1 MKGTVISAALLAMA
15 VTSVPALASGSGSRG
30 GGGFG
35 GGGLNNGSGLSRVS
49 QEDRLH
55 RRGKSQVRK
64 RITCKK
70 CEYHKRLNKQTAG
83 EVATAVRN
91 GKFDLKDND
100 RTAVLYYLRQRY
112 GV

>member
-1 MKGTVISAALLAMA
+1 MRGAIVSAVLVAVA

-35 GGGLNNGSGLSRVS
+35 GFRNDSTLSRAT

-83 EVATAVRN
+83 EVANAVRG
-91 GKFDLKDND
+91 GKFELK
-100 RTAVLYYLRQRY
+100 
-112 GV
+112 

>member
-1 MKGTVISAALLAMA
+1 M
-15 VTSVPALASGSGSRG
+15 ASGSGSRG
-30 GGGFG
+30 GGFG
-35 GGGLNNGSGLSRVS
+35 GGFRNDSTLSRAT

-83 EVATAVRN
+83 EVANAVRG
-91 GKFDLKDND
+91 GKFELKEKD

>member
-1 MKGTVISAALLAMA
+1 VRGAIISAALLAMA
-15 VTSVPALASGSGSRG
+15 VTSVPVLASGSGSGSRG

-35 GGGLNNGSGLSRVS
+35 SGSSASSASG
-49 QEDRLH
+49 EDRLL

-70 CEYHKRLNKQTAG
+70 CEYRNRLNNQTAA
-83 EVATAVRN
+83 EVAEAVRN
-91 GKFDLKDND
+91 GEFELKDRD
-100 RTAVLYYLRQRY
+100 RTAVLYFLRQRY

>member
-1 MKGTVISAALLAMA
+1 MRKAIIGGIILAATVASTSAM
-15 VTSVPALASGSGSRG
+15 ASGSGSGG

-35 GGGLNNGSGLSRVS
+35 SGGFNNAPRISP
-49 QEDRLH
+49 EERLE

-70 CEYHKRLNKQTAG
+70 CEYRGRLNHQTAA
-83 EVATAVRN
+83 EIAQAVREGN
-91 GKFDLKDND
+91 FKLKPRD
-100 RTAVLYYLRQRY
+100 REAVLFFLRRRY

>member
-1 MKGTVISAALLAMA
+1 MRGAIISAALLAVA
-15 VTSVPALASGSGSRG
+15 VTSVPAMASGSGSRG
-30 GGGFG
+30 GGGLG
-35 GGGLNNGSGLSRVS
+35 GGFGSGSVPTRLSE
-49 QEDRLH
+49 EDRLE

-70 CEYHKRLNKQTAG
+70 CEYHKRLNNQTAA
-83 EVATAVRN
+83 EVARAVRN
-91 GKFDLKDND
+91 GRFELKESD